1 MFSQASTQPKKAR
14 AFRLHITI
22 TFVFVLL
29 TLPVTAIFGL
39 VTYRSN
45 QQLIADHTE
54 RFIQKSRNE
63 NASNISNVLGPI
75 MNTVR
80 TATTLMRDN
89 SDYFLSESSA
99 DYLQEITVS
108 HPGVN
113 AAYATFESGS
123 FHEVRRAF
131 AGEAV
136 MGAKIPP
143 ATQFVSRFIDAS
155 NGTDYQGFLIDNYTY
170 QAPWGIKVGEASGS
184 ALDDPRLRRT
194 YKESNNLKFSSVS
207 EPYQLS
213 NSGHWGVT
221 LAAPVIVN
229 DRSIG
234 VISADF
240 TLKALSS
247 FLAENKTTT
256 NSITILSDESGL
268 IIAHPEF
275 DAGMVKKEEGIA
287 LNRLDKLPD
296 QRVLTALGER
306 TRNGQDSFK
315 FRAGTDDIE
324 YLALFTPF
332 PKEFNKNWQMLT
344 ITPTDDFVGK
354 IRRTNRNLLFLSIL
368 IFLVQVTLIYM
379 ISRMIAR
386 PIEQLAL
393 EVMNIRE
400 FRFDKMVKIRSSVAE
415 ISYLSDAIILLERAL
430 ASFAS
435 YVPTVLV
442 KQLMDSGQASKLGVE
457 SRFLTVFFT
466 DIERFSS
473 LSESEPSQQLLSRV
487 SEYFGTMTRAVEKE
501 QGTVDKFIGDAVMA
515 FWGAPKILDNHAYLA
530 CVAAVRAQRGMA
542 KLNAGWIEE
551 KHPPLKVRI
560 GIHCDAVLVGN
571 IGSAE
576 RISYSVMGDG
586 VNVAAR
592 LEGLNK
598 ELGTWTCVSHN
609 VFREAGH
616 LLWLRPIDMVAVK
629 GRKSEFL
636 VYELLGIKGE
646 DEDVAASDEQILLC
660 ELTQQAYNAY
670 AAGDLE
676 LAARRYEAVL
686 EKFPDDQVAR
696 RMLDKSRTGF
706 HQMPGLGG

>member
-1 MFSQASTQPKKAR
+1 MFALATTQPKKTR

-29 TLPVTAIFGL
+29 TLPVTAIFGF

-45 QQLIADHTE
+45 QQLIVDHTE
-54 RFIQKSRNE
+54 RFIQKSRTE
-63 NASNISNVLGPI
+63 NASNISNLLGPI

-108 HPGVN
+108 HPGVTS
-113 AAYATFESGS
+113 AYATFDTGS
-123 FHEVRRAF
+123 FHEVRRASV
-131 AGEAV
+131 GELI
-136 MGAKIPP
+136 MGEKIP
-143 ATQFVSRFIDAS
+143 ATTQFVSRFIDAS
-155 NGTDYQGFLIDNYTY
+155 NGTDYQGLLIDNYTF
-170 QAPWGIKVGEASGS
+170 QAPWGVRVGEATGS
-184 ALDDPRLRRT
+184 AVDDPRLRRV
-194 YKESNNLKFSSVS
+194 YKESNSLKFASVS
-207 EPYQLS
+207 EPYLLS
-213 NSGHWGVT
+213 NSGQWGIT
-221 LAAPVIVN
+221 LAAPVIIN

-240 TLKALSS
+240 TLKALSD
-247 FLAENKTTT
+247 FFAENKTTA

-268 IIAHPEF
+268 IIAHPQF
-275 DAGMVKKEEGIA
+275 EEGLTKKGEGFA
-287 LNRLDKLPD
+287 LNRIDKLPD
-296 QRVLTALGER
+296 ARVLTALGER

-315 FRAGTDDIE
+315 FRAGSDDKE

-332 PKEFNKNWQMLT
+332 PKEFNKQWQILT

-354 IRRTNRNLLFLSIL
+354 IRRTNRNLLLFSVLVFLL
-368 IFLVQVTLIYM
+368 QVTLIYM

-400 FRFDKMVKIRSSVAE
+400 FRFDKMVKIRSSVSE

-457 SRFLTVFFT
+457 SRFLTVLFT

-542 KLNAGWIEE
+542 RLNAQWIAE
-551 KHPPLKVRI
+551 KHPPLNVRI

-598 ELGTWTCVSHN
+598 EMGTWTCVSHN

-616 LLWLRPIDMVAVK
+616 LLWLRPIDTVAVK

-636 VYELLGIKGE
+636 VYELLGIKDNDAE
-646 DEDVAASDEQILLC
+646 VAASESDVLLC

-670 AAGDLE
+670 AAADFESAVVL
-676 LAARRYEAVL
+676 YEAVL
-686 EKFPDDQVAR
+686 NQFPDDRVAL
-696 RMLDKSRTGF
+696 RMLEKSRTACSQTAGF
-706 HQMPGLGG
+706 DD